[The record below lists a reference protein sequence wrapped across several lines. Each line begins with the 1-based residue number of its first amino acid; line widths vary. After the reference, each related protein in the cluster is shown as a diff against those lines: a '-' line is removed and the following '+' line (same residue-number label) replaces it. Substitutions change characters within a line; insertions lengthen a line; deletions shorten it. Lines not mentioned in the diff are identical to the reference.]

1 MAISNWAGAPVE
13 DDDDGVAMGDGVAL
27 SDGDGV
33 GDSVALSDGEGEFV
47 GPGVDVAPPVGVGVA
62 PDEPHAPATMTT
74 TRAAPTPRSLALPY
88 RLGADTRSLCRIPLA
103 NMPLPP
109 VGDPAVRG
117 LATSDEILTSDVAV
131 RKPSDREATV
141 EAGRPNAATPAPD

>member
-13 DDDDGVAMGDGVAL
+13 DGDGVAMGDGV
-27 SDGDGV
+27 GD
-33 GDSVALSDGEGEFV
+33 AEFV

-74 TRAAPTPRSLALPY
+74 TRAAPTPWSFALPY
-88 RLGADTRSLCRIPLA
+88 RLGADTRSLCRSPLA

-109 VGDPAVRG
+109 VW
-117 LATSDEILTSDVAV
+117 
-131 RKPSDREATV
+131 
-141 EAGRPNAATPAPD
+141 

>member
-33 GDSVALSDGEGEFV
+33 GEFV
-47 GPGVDVAPPVGVGVA
+47 GPGVNVAPPVDVGVA
-62 PDEPHAPATMTT
+62 PDVPHALATMAVARIAAIA
-74 TRAAPTPRSLALPY
+74 RALWSFALPY
-88 RLGADTRSLCRIPLA
+88 RLGADTRSLCRSPLA

-109 VGDPAVRG
+109 VW
-117 LATSDEILTSDVAV
+117 
-131 RKPSDREATV
+131 
-141 EAGRPNAATPAPD
+141 